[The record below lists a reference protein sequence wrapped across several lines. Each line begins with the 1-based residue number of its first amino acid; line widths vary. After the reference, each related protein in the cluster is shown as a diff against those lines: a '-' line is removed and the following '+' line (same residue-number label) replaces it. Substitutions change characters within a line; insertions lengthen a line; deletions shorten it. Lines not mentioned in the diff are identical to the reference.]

1 MAPIGE
7 SMVRRASSS
16 CSFWPA
22 TTCSGV
28 CGGGA
33 AGVSRR
39 FPVTTRTLGRRG
51 GCARSGRTTV
61 MLGRLVVPPPAVCD
75 MAVPPR
81 PSSSD
86 AELERRSVLLAKS
99 VIVQIPIKQLPK
111 RHQRIRKL
119 PAIVVRR
126 LDSKGPVAH
135 RAWRGDQALIER
147 CQEAGGARGWKAV
160 PADFR

>member
-1 MAPIGE
+1 MLW
-7 SMVRRASSS
+7 RASSNF
-16 CSFWPA
+16 SFWPA
-22 TTCSGV
+22 STCSGV

-39 FPVTTRTLGRRG
+39 FPVTTRVLGRRG
-51 GCARSGRTTV
+51 GCVRCSGRTTV
-61 MLGRLVVPPPAVCD
+61 MPGRLVAPPPAVCD
-75 MAVPPR
+75 IAVSPR

-86 AELERRSVLLAKS
+86 AELERRSVVLIKS
-99 VIVQIPIKQLPK
+99 VIVPIPIKQLPK

-119 PAIVVRR
+119 PAVVVRR
-126 LDSKGPVAH
+126 PDSKEPVAH

-147 CQEAGGARGWKAV
+147 RQEAGGARGWKAV